1 MGMNNLMKK
10 LSGQLKRSVLQNEG
24 GEGERG
30 IQKYMEEGKWCLIRQ
45 EKQDLY
51 KSSICIEAPEKWG
64 EQRKELYLAFMDLE
78 KGMIKY
84 VERNYGT
91 YYDMSMELK
100 NTCLK
105 A

>member
-1 MGMNNLMKK
+1 MNNLMKK
-10 LSGQLKRSVLQNEG
+10 LSGQLKRSVFQNEG
-24 GEGERG
+24 GQGERG